1 MTILFFVLLCA
12 GMVLLVFSATPVS
25 DADLTWCWYAG
36 IGCVTVAAL
45 IATFAGTAIAAG

>member
-12 GMVLLVFSATPVS
+12 GMVLLVFSATPVKET
-25 DADLTWCWYAG
+25 DLTRCWYAG

-45 IATFAGTAIAAG
+45 IAAINGWAV

>member
-12 GMVLLVFSATPVS
+12 GMVLLVFSAAPVS

-45 IATFAGTAIAAG
+45 IAAFNGWAV